1 MPLDPW
7 RSRELPLPALAA
19 AVNTV
24 GAPLLAGVQD
34 GRVAREVD
42 ERTLRYLQSLGLL
55 DRPLRYDGRT
65 AVYGFRHL
73 LQALCV
79 RALQARGYSLAQAQA
94 ALTGATDAELEGAA
108 LEALAA
114 APAAWGAPPPPRLGE
129 VVSPPSAPP
138 APPPAPVAPPVAPA
152 APPPGAA
159 PPAAQ
164 PWVAVE
170 VVPGVLVL
178 IDPARHSS
186 PQSVLSTLE
195 QALRPRSTP

>member
-94 ALTGATDAELEGAA
+94 ALTGATDAELEAAA
-108 LEALAA
+108 LDALGVA
-114 APAAWGAPPPPRLGE
+114 
-129 VVSPPSAPP
+129 SPP
-138 APPPAPVAPPVAPA
+138 APLVPADALPTPLVVSDTPLPPFGRAPSPAPVAPRA
-152 APPPGAA
+152 
-159 PPAAQ
+159 
-164 PWVAVE
+164 WVAAE
-170 VVPGVLVL
+170 LAPGVLVL
-178 IDPARHSS
+178 VDPALHPS

-195 QALRPRSTP
+195 QALRPRSTR

>member
-1 MPLDPW
+1 MTLDPW

-65 AVYGFRHL
+65 AIYGFRHL

-94 ALTGATDAELEGAA
+94 ALTGATDGELEGAA
-108 LEALAA
+108 IEALA
-114 APAAWGAPPPPRLGE
+114 GAPPRAVQSPAPLRPVMVGE
-129 VVSPPSAPP
+129 GASAPLLLAD
-138 APPPAPVAPPVAPA
+138 APPPAPRAWIA
-152 APPPGAA
+152 AEIA
-159 PPAAQ
+159 
-164 PWVAVE
+164 
-170 VVPGVLVL
+170 PGVVVLV
-178 IDPARHSS
+178 DPAVHPS
-186 PQSVLSTLE
+186 PASVFSTLE
-195 QALRPRSTP
+195 QALHPRSTR